1 MNFWKTRNG
10 TLTIVA
16 LLVAIG
22 VAGAWR
28 IQSKADQRNARETQF
43 RIERDVKNSIDNA
56 TKNIKLCP
64 LSQPDCNR

>member
-16 LLVAIG
+16 LLVALG

>member
-1 MNFWKTRNG
+1 MNFGKTRNG

-16 LLVAIG
+16 LLVALG

>member
-43 RIERDVKNSIDNA
+43 RIEHDVKNSIDNA